1 MTDSVQQQREALG
14 ERLRGLR
21 QSAGLSG
28 SELARRA
35 GWHQTRVPKIEYGK
49 TNPSVADI
57 QVWCKLTGA
66 EREIPD
72 LVASLRNIDVAYR
85 EWRRTLDGGTKK
97 KQHEILRL
105 MQQSAVMRVYQPSLV
120 PGLLQTAEYAT
131 AILGRSIKFHGIPDD
146 LDAGVAK
153 RIERQ
158 QVLYRGD
165 RRFHILMGEQA
176 LYNNVGGDSVMAGQL
191 DRLLAA
197 MGLPRV
203 TFGIVPMTAELP
215 MQLTNFVMFDERRVT
230 VEAISAELTI
240 TQPREIKL
248 YHRTFDILAGQSTT
262 GEAARRLIRRALE
275 ARSVA
280 SADAPHPP
288 PQRTEN

>member
-49 TNPSVADI
+49 TKPSIADI
-57 QVWCKLTGA
+57 QVWCELTGA
-66 EREIPD
+66 ERELPD
-72 LVASLRNIDVAYR
+72 LVASLRNIDSAYR
-85 EWRRTLDGGTKK
+85 EWRRTLSGGTKQ

-105 MQQSAVMRVYQPSLV
+105 MQQSAVLRVYQPSLI
-120 PGLLQTAEYAT
+120 PGLLQTAEYAA
-131 AILGRSIKFHGIPDD
+131 AILRRSIKFHEIPDD
-146 LDAGVAK
+146 LDEGVAK

-158 QVLYRGD
+158 QVLYRD
-165 RRFHILMGEQA
+165 ERRFHLLTGEQA
-176 LYNNVGGDSVMAGQL
+176 LYNNVGGDAVMRGQL

-203 TFGIVPMTAELP
+203 TFGIVPSSAELP

-230 VEAISAELTI
+230 VEGITAELTI
-240 TQPREIKL
+240 TQPREIKM
-248 YHRTFDILAGQSTT
+248 YHRTFDDLAGQSAT
-262 GEAARRLIRRALE
+262 GDAARALIRNALE
-275 ARSVA
+275 TRSA
-280 SADAPHPP
+280 GLPG
-288 PQRTEN
+288 E

>member
-1 MTDSVQQQREALG
+1 MQQAREALG

-49 TNPSVADI
+49 TKPSVVDI

-66 EREIPD
+66 EDEIPD
-72 LVASLRNIDVAYR
+72 LLATLRNIETAYR
-85 EWRRTLDGGTKK
+85 EWRRTLSGGTKQ

-105 MQQSAVMRVYQPSLV
+105 MKQAHVVRVYQPMLV
-120 PGLLQTAEYAT
+120 PGLLQTAEYAA
-131 AILGRSIKFHGIPDD
+131 AIMRRSIRFHGIPDD
-146 LDAGVAK
+146 LDEGVAK

-165 RRFHILMGEQA
+165 RRFHLLMGEQA
-176 LYNNVGGDSVMAGQL
+176 LYNNVGGHSVMSGQL

-203 TFGIVPMTAELP
+203 TFGIVPSGAELP

-230 VEAISAELTI
+230 VEGISAELTI
-240 TQPREIKL
+240 TQPREIRL
-248 YHRTFDILAGQSTT
+248 YHRTFDVLAAQSAT
-262 GEAARRLIRRALE
+262 GDEARSLIRRALE
-275 ARSVA
+275 TWARVRSG
-280 SADAPHPP
+280 D
-288 PQRTEN
+288 